1 MLVICARAS
10 FMAVRQPRLRHAM
23 RAQLRTP
30 RVSKSAVSSSVR
42 PSMLASAL
50 GAATALED
58 DAAAALARRRGGIG
72 AVAFTLRE
80 AGVKNKDRLNII

>member
-1 MLVICARAS
+1 
-10 FMAVRQPRLRHAM
+10 M

-30 RVSKSAVSSSVR
+30 SVSKSAVSASVR

-80 AGVKNKDRLNII
+80 AGVKNKDRLAYNFPKRWEMGPEERER